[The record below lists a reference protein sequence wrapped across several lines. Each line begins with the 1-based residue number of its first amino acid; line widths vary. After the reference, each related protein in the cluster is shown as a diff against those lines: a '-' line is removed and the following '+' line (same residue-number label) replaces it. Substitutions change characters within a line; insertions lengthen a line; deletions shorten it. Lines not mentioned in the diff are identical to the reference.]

1 MPMAVTRTY
10 CTSRYSSFLYVQ
22 QLTGFAYVT
31 VRTHWTARLALKP
44 LVAKN
49 EVLVTI
55 ATVNKFCLKLL
66 DDETWLFVKTAS
78 EPKHASQP
86 NPLNCCAI
94 GVKLDTGAHRS
105 QTNLFRRCTGSQG

>member
-1 MPMAVTRTY
+1 MAVTRTY

-22 QLTGFAYVT
+22 QLPGFAYVM
-31 VRTHWTARLALKP
+31 VRTHWPEQLALEP

-55 ATVNKFCLKLL
+55 AIVNKFCFKLL

-78 EPKHASQP
+78 EPKLTTEPSELLCYWCEA
-86 NPLNCCAI
+86 
-94 GVKLDTGAHRS
+94 
-105 QTNLFRRCTGSQG
+105 